1 MMSKFRSTFC
11 VGALAVGLLSPAMA
25 WANPA
30 DEAQLRQLESSLAE
44 AFADK
49 KIDQIMQAYAQD
61 VFAFDL
67 TTPRQYV
74 GASAYRRSWEG
85 LLAEF
90 EGPIK
95 VELSD
100 MVVSADGTIG
110 YGHKIHHVIG
120 TNAHGDKIEITVRI
134 SDVYLKQHGDWV
146 IVQEHV
152 SVPLDAKTMTP
163 DLMSRP

>member
-1 MMSKFRSTFC
+1 M
-11 VGALAVGLLSPAMA
+11 
-25 WANPA
+25 
-30 DEAQLRQLESSLAE
+30 
-44 AFADK
+44 
-49 KIDQIMQAYAQD
+49 
-61 VFAFDL
+61 
-67 TTPRQYV
+67 PRQYV

>member
-1 MMSKFRSTFC
+1 MNNFHSAFC
-11 VGALAVGLLSPAMA
+11 VGALAIGLLFPAMA
-25 WANPA
+25 WANRG
-30 DEAQLRQLESSLAE
+30 DELQLRQLESRLAE

-49 KIDQIMQAYAQD
+49 KIDQIMQAYAPD
-61 VFAFDL
+61 VFVFDL

-100 MVVSADGTIG
+100 LVVSENGTIG
-110 YGHKIHHVIG
+110 YGHKIHHVTG
-120 TNAHGDKIEITVRI
+120 TNARGDKIEITVRI

>member
-1 MMSKFRSTFC
+1 MNKFHSAFC
-11 VGALAVGLLSPAMA
+11 VGAFAVGLLFPAMS
-25 WANPA
+25 WGNHD
-30 DEAQLRQLESSLAE
+30 DELQLRRLESRLAE

-61 VFAFDL
+61 VFVFDL

-85 LLAEF
+85 LLAGF

-100 MVVSADGTIG
+100 LVVSENGTVG

-120 TNAHGDKIEITVRI
+120 TGARGNKIELTVRI
-134 SDVYLKQHGDWV
+134 SDVYLKQHDDWV

-152 SVPLDAKTMTP
+152 SVPLDARTMTP